1 MTLKSLIEKKWFY
14 IVLFGAQLVFLPIAT
29 KNFEFSEIR
38 NILGKTISNSIMGS
52 LKSYYPYFQ
61 IPSLLILIALVVLK
75 NKMKTLFTIYVIV
88 SYVLF
93 SFLQNIA
100 ITKEYGLSIAS
111 LNVVLFLFVA
121 YAWFHELL
129 HSKNEYSF
137 NNLNWKTSWLIPI
150 SILCFWWPL
159 NWSTL
164 EFTADISLFLS
175 CGSSL
180 AFCAMTPIFLSIL
193 TFNLPNVNS
202 TTYRITALVGFIVGC
217 YNMMNFANPKTT
229 NIAIMHLPLLIVSIY
244 TLIIGYKKN
253 TIKYKR

>member
-14 IVLFGAQLVFLPIAT
+14 IVLFGAQLILLPIT
-29 KNFEFSEIR
+29 SKNFEFSEIG
-38 NILGKTISNSIMGS
+38 NILGKIFSNSIMGS
-52 LKSYYPYFQ
+52 LKPYYPYFQ

-75 NKMKTLFTIYVIV
+75 NKVKTLFTIYVII

-121 YAWFHELL
+121 YAWLYELL
-129 HSKNEYSF
+129 NLKNDYSF
-137 NNLNWKTSWLIPI
+137 NNLNWKTGWLIPI

-159 NWSTL
+159 NWNTL
-164 EFTADISLFLS
+164 EFTTDITLFLT

-180 AFCAMTPIFLSIL
+180 AFCAMTPVFLSIMTL
-193 TFNLPNVNS
+193 SIPNVNI
-202 TTYRITALVGFIVGC
+202 TTYRITALVGFIIGC
-217 YNMMNFANPKTT
+217 YNMINFVNPKTT
-229 NIAIMHLPLLIVSIY
+229 NIAILHLPLLIISIY
-244 TLIIGYKKN
+244 TLSIGYKKEYD
-253 TIKYKR
+253 KL